1 MLVKLLSFV
10 IRCIAALRHN
20 QQNRSNPRVVPY
32 RDSKL
37 TRLFQ
42 NFFTGRGKAC
52 MIVNVAPSVSLVD
65 ETLQVLRFSSLAS
78 QVIVKSN
85 DVVETDLGG
94 GSSTTGNNSVANNI
108 QRQLREQLIRQ
119 GFKPR

>member
-1 MLVKLLSFV
+1 MD
-10 IRCIAALRHN
+10 ALRHN
-20 QQNRSNPRVVPY
+20 QQNRVNPRVVPY

-42 NFFTGRGKAC
+42 NFFTGRGKTC
-52 MIVNVAPSVSLVD
+52 MIVNVAPSLNLVD
-65 ETLQVLRFSSLAS
+65 ETLHALRFSSLAS
-78 QVIVKSN
+78 QVIVHSN
-85 DVVETDLGG
+85 VAPETDLAVAGG
-94 GSSTTGNNSVANNI
+94 QAAAVSANGVSNI